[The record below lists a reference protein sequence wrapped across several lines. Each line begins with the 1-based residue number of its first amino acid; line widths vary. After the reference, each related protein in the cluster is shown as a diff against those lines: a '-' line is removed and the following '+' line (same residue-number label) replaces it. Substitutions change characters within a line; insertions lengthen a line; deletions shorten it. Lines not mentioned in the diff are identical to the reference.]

1 MRSNTKSI
9 SIYIPIDVKARIQ
22 EYIAQKQYKGF
33 QLMNSNNIS
42 QKISTRLMSIGVNTM
57 SLFYIKN
64 TDGEECR
71 TILKNDNIFVSLFMS
86 LFVIESS
93 LIINENDQAAALSQ
107 YYTTI
112 LEEINGLRTHITN
125 LYDSLILYVDDSES
139 LYFLDEYLKFMNTV
153 INETES
159 MIIQELP

>member
-1 MRSNTKSI
+1 
-9 SIYIPIDVKARIQ
+9 
-22 EYIAQKQYKGF
+22 
-33 QLMNSNNIS
+33 MNSNNIS

-112 LEEINGLRTHITN
+112 LEEIDGLRTHITN

>member
-1 MRSNTKSI
+1 
-9 SIYIPIDVKARIQ
+9 
-22 EYIAQKQYKGF
+22 
-33 QLMNSNNIS
+33 MNSDNIS

-64 TDGEECR
+64 MDSEECR
-71 TILKNDNIFVSLFMS
+71 MILKNDKIFVSLFMS

-112 LEEINGLRTHITN
+112 LEEIDGLRTHITN
-125 LYDSLILYVDDSES
+125 LYDSLILYVDESES
-139 LYFLDEYLKFMNTV
+139 LYFLDEYLKFMNSV
-153 INETES
+153 INDIES
-159 MIIQELP
+159 MIMQELP

>member
-1 MRSNTKSI
+1 
-9 SIYIPIDVKARIQ
+9 
-22 EYIAQKQYKGF
+22 
-33 QLMNSNNIS
+33 MNSNNIS
-42 QKISTRLMSIGVNTM
+42 QKISTRLVSIGVNTM

-64 TDGEECR
+64 TDDEECR
-71 TILKNDNIFVSLFMS
+71 MILKNDNIFVSLFMS

>member
-1 MRSNTKSI
+1 
-9 SIYIPIDVKARIQ
+9 
-22 EYIAQKQYKGF
+22 
-33 QLMNSNNIS
+33 
-42 QKISTRLMSIGVNTM
+42 MSIGVNTM

-112 LEEINGLRTHITN
+112 LEEIDGLRTHITN

>member
-1 MRSNTKSI
+1 
-9 SIYIPIDVKARIQ
+9 
-22 EYIAQKQYKGF
+22 
-33 QLMNSNNIS
+33 MNSDNIS
-42 QKISTRLMSIGVNTM
+42 QKISTRLISIGVNTM

-71 TILKNDNIFVSLFMS
+71 MILKNDNIFVSLFMS

-112 LEEINGLRTHITN
+112 LEEIDGLRTHITN
-125 LYDSLILYVDDSES
+125 LYDSLILYVDESES

>member
-1 MRSNTKSI
+1 
-9 SIYIPIDVKARIQ
+9 
-22 EYIAQKQYKGF
+22 
-33 QLMNSNNIS
+33 MNSNNIS

-64 TDGEECR
+64 TDDEECR
-71 TILKNDNIFVSLFMS
+71 MILKNDNIFVSLFMS

-112 LEEINGLRTHITN
+112 LEEIDGLRTHITN